1 MSHPPLFPSIPELPM
16 PASPATSHATLV
28 ARHLFDEQGGHV
40 VLSDVSLSV
49 GPATC
54 LGVVGPNGV
63 GKSTLLQIL
72 AGLLVPTAGEV
83 RVEPPSATVGYLSQ
97 EHGHDVDETVAVAL
111 TRRAGVSAAESEL
124 AAAAS
129 GLAAGGSPA
138 EERYAVALERY
149 GSVSAGDFEAR
160 LVSACAQ
167 VALPPDVAAQPV
179 STLSGGQR

>member
-49 GPATC
+49 GPGTC

-72 AGLLVPTAGEV
+72 AGLRVPTAGEV
-83 RVEPPSATVGYLSQ
+83 RVDPPAASVGYLAQ
-97 EHGHDVDETVAVAL
+97 EHAHAGGESVSGAL
-111 TRRAGVSAAESEL
+111 TRRAGIAAVEIEL
-124 AAAAS
+124 SSAAS
-129 GLAAGGSPA
+129 GLAAGGPRTEA
-138 EERYAVALERY
+138 EDRYAAALARY
-149 GSVSAGDFEAR
+149 EAASAGDFEAR
-160 LVSACAQ
+160 LVSACTQ
-167 VALPPDVAAQPV
+167 V
-179 STLSGGQR
+179 G